1 MFKYELCGLL
11 KLLTTLFC
19 GLLSISWCKQQ
30 WKLPKLLWTCR
41 TKSNVSIKVA
51 AAFSKTAFVETLDL
65 MASHQSVLSSALQK
79 SSDKFNTGLKP
90 VKSELVYW
98 RFVSFSALMTSK
110 HFSNRKSCISIK
122 IHIWH
127 PGKIITSHLTIFWC
141 FGSVSGGYFLNLD
154 LNKRVWGRF

>member
-30 WKLPKLLWTCR
+30 WKLPKLLWTCC

-51 AAFSKTAFVETLDL
+51 AAFSKNAFVETLDL
-65 MASHQSVLSSALQK
+65 MASHQSVLSSALQQG
-79 SSDKFNTGLKP
+79 SDKFKTGLKP
-90 VKSELVYW
+90 VKSELVCW

-110 HFSNRKSCISIK
+110 HFSNRKRYISIK
-122 IHIWH
+122 NPYLKSWEDYHISLNHFLMFWV
-127 PGKIITSHLTIFWC
+127 SFRWIFSK
-141 FGSVSGGYFLNLD
+141 FRL
-154 LNKRVWGRF
+154 KRVLGRF